1 LIGEDGGLR
10 CCGGELVEGSLV
22 DEARG
27 VMLERVGG
35 VGAEL
40 LGVWKK
46 RDLRINDRVF
56 C

>member
-1 LIGEDGGLR
+1 MLIGGNASGLR
-10 CCGGELVEGSLV
+10 CCGGEFVEGSLV

-40 LGVWKK
+40 LGVWKRK
-46 RDLRINDRVF
+46 EGD
-56 C
+56 